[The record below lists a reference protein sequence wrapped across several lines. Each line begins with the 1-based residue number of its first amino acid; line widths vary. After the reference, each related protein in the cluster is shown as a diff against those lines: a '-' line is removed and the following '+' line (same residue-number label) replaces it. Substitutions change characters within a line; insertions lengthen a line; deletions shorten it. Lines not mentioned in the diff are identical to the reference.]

1 MSKSKKYPFWEP
13 EVGEQEIALVENVIR
28 SNFLNDGDVTT
39 RFERELANLL
49 GSKYVVAVTSGTAA
63 IFCALAALGI
73 NDGDEVI
80 VPDVTFIA
88 TANAVVLAGAKP
100 VFVDVNPK
108 TMNMD
113 PLCFERAITRRTEAV
128 IPVHISGR
136 PADMKKILQIAK
148 KNGIHVVE
156 DAAEALMSKLYGKCL
171 GTFGELGCFS
181 FTANKIITTGQG
193 GAVATNNPKF
203 HKRLRE
209 LKDQGRPVRG
219 TGGADIHNS
228 IGYNFKFTNLQAA
241 VALGQLK
248 QLPWRI
254 RKMKEIYDIYK
265 EYFAGVKEVSLFNFN
280 TEDGESPQWID
291 ALVEERDV
299 LYEYL
304 RSKGIYCR
312 KYWYPLHTQKPYKQS
327 GKKFPVSARLS
338 KKALWFPSC
347 FKLTE
352 KDIKYVCNEIKNF
365 YSRKCS

>member
-1 MSKSKKYPFWEP
+1 VGKSKKYLFWEP
-13 EVGEQEIALVENVIR
+13 EVGEQEIALVEKIIR
-28 SNFLNDGDVTT
+28 SNFLNDGDVTS

-73 NDGDEVI
+73 NSGDEVI

-88 TANAVVLAGAKP
+88 TANAVVLTGAKP
-100 VFVDVNPK
+100 VFADVDPK

-113 PLCFERAITRRTEAV
+113 PLCFERAITRKTKAV

-136 PADMKKILQIAK
+136 PADVKKILQIAK

-156 DAAEALMSKLYGKCL
+156 DAAEALMSKLCGKCV

-241 VALGQLK
+241 VGLGQLK

-254 RKMKEIYDIYK
+254 KKMKEIYNTYK
-265 EYFAGVKEVSLFNFN
+265 KYLTGTKEVSLFNFN

-291 ALVEERDV
+291 ALVRERDV
-299 LYEYL
+299 LHEYL

-312 KYWYPLHTQKPYKQS
+312 KYWYPVHTQKPYKQS
-327 GKKFPVSARLS
+327 DEKFPVSTRLS
-338 KKALWFPSC
+338 KKVLWFPSS
-347 FKLTE
+347 FKLKE
-352 KDIKYVCNEIKNF
+352 RNIKYICNEIKNF
-365 YSRKCS
+365 YSRK